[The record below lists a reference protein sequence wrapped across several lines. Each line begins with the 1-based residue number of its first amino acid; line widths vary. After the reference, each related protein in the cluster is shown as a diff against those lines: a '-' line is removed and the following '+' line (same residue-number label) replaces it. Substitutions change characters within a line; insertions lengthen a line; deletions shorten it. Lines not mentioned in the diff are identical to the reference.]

1 MLTSKFTAGTI
12 WAAVSALAGSWFV
25 IRPEIDFIL
34 INHFVV
40 LFIFAGIAMVSLAY
54 YLYIAVYA
62 FFYRPAPALPDDRL
76 PGCTVIVPAYNEGKH
91 VADTLESLLAADFP
105 RDKLE
110 IIAIDD
116 GSRDDT
122 LQWIRSVAERSNG
135 MVTPVWLSR
144 NQGKKHA
151 LYRGILMARHDVI
164 VTVDSDSIVEKKAL
178 RNIVSAFAAPDVGG
192 VAGNIRI
199 KNLSEGI
206 IPRMMDVGFMF
217 GFEVI
222 RSAQSVIGCVMC
234 TPGALSAYR
243 KSLVMPFLDEWL
255 NQSFLGAPAT
265 IGEDRA
271 ITSMIIRHGHRVLF
285 QQNAVAH
292 TCIPH
297 TFSRFAKMLVRWTR
311 SDVREN
317 LLMVIYAFSR
327 LPRDHRQQG
336 LQIHVATQWLGLT
349 VASIY
354 PVFLAMVLICAPG
367 DFLRYIYASLTF
379 GSVGALIPAFI
390 YARRVS
396 PLDSVWAVMFTGY
409 TILALF
415 WIPLY
420 SLLTVR
426 NSSWLTRE
434 LPRKRGGI
442 AKLPT
447 ESAH

>member
-1 MLTSKFTAGTI
+1 MIPQQLHLYSLY
-12 WAAVSALAGSWFV
+12 SGS
-25 IRPEIDFIL
+25 
-34 INHFVV
+34 
-40 LFIFAGIAMVSLAY
+40 
-54 YLYIAVYA
+54 
-62 FFYRPAPALPDDRL
+62 
-76 PGCTVIVPAYNEGKH
+76 T
-91 VADTLESLLAADFP
+91 
-105 RDKLE
+105 
-110 IIAIDD
+110 
-116 GSRDDT
+116 
-122 LQWIRSVAERSNG
+122 
-135 MVTPVWLSR
+135 
-144 NQGKKHA
+144 
-151 LYRGILMARHDVI
+151 
-164 VTVDSDSIVEKKAL
+164 
-178 RNIVSAFAAPDVGG
+178 
-192 VAGNIRI
+192 GN
-199 KNLSEGI
+199 
-206 IPRMMDVGFMF
+206 
-217 GFEVI
+217 
-222 RSAQSVIGCVMC
+222 
-234 TPGALSAYR
+234 
-243 KSLVMPFLDEWL
+243 
-255 NQSFLGAPAT
+255 SFLLSLPEGAVLIDGRDARDRSQLWLHDA
-265 IGEDRA
+265 IGY
-271 ITSMIIRHGHRVLF
+271 VL
-285 QQNAVAH
+285 Q
-292 TCIPH
+292 TPH
-297 TFSRFAKMLVRWTR
+297 LFSGT
-311 SDVREN
+311 VREN

-327 LPRDHRQQG
+327 LPRDHRQLG